1 MNCTIELDAYSI
13 EKLLNGGALHYY
25 INFNA
30 QDHQIIIKKTPNAV
44 SNLNKLLDPK
54 SINITDI
61 CVLNEMLKSWE

>member
-30 QDHQIIIKKTPNAV
+30 QDHQIIIKKRPSTPFQ
-44 SNLNKLLDPK
+44 
-54 SINITDI
+54 I
-61 CVLNEMLKSWE
+61 